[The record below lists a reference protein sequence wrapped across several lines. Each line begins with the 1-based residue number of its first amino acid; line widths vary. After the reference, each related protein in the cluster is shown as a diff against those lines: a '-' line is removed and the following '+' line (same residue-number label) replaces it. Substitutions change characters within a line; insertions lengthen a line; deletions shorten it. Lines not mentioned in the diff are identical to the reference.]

1 MDERRV
7 ADYFVVAG
15 LPDQDTE
22 VIETNGENQCNIEN
36 GGYKLEDWCQEGA
49 TKDTNLK
56 PPITDLAIIFPALG
70 EDCPE
75 GYTMLEYTD
84 SGFKAD
90 LNHGSLRT
98 EECYLCYRR
107 GRDKPPLVD
116 IGMNTFYFFKLISIN
131 VVVTK
136 KTNFPGVIY
145 DGKERIMKDA
155 EIVTKTPT
163 GLVANVNNSTSRI
176 FVTYR
181 RASKK
186 MPCNSLV
193 VTDVRVILTNKGETP
208 PHAFCVIGKNLN
220 KGMLGSDVF
229 LCYKKSMNRANLI
242 SFKPSIL
249 YKYPM
254 MDYNT
259 FQFPHSVA
267 MFCLP
272 MGATIECW
280 PKIASKPKPVFS
292 TFVLTV
298 ADAAQ
303 KIYGSAITFYEEVLP
318 PDSIS
323 ENEKNKENSE
333 VSENDSVDSTDLSE
347 IINSKPL
354 IKKKIFKKFG
364 ILKKL
369 NLAQLEKLQYTDP
382 STQSLNISKSI
393 CILSHWPFFDTFERF
408 LVFLHSLVN
417 RQPQNVPIE
426 KYISYFLCDIPF
438 PSPQRPRILVQL
450 SSTDRLILTQPE
462 DLALPRSGA
471 SFRQLLMNLGADN
484 CMLILLLILTEQK
497 ILVHSLRPDVLT
509 SVSEAISMILFP
521 FKWQCPYIPLCPL
534 GLAEVLHA
542 PLPFLIGV
550 DSRFFDL
557 DEPPADIHCVN
568 LDTNNI
574 AICEDKRYL
583 NNKLLPKKA
592 ARMLKS
598 SLEKLYLKLQ
608 TINRDHAQSGN
619 HGVADDEGDFSVD
632 KEFQQKHREQ
642 ALELEI
648 QDAFL
653 RFMALILKGYRA
665 YLLPITKAPTVGTT
679 DPTSLFNINAFLRSR
694 DKNHAKFYSMLVRT
708 QMFIRFIEERS
719 FVSDMDMTSLAFF
732 DDCTERVEEDNNMLL
747 EMDME
752 SQHSERTVFI
762 PPPEA
767 DPHQEPV
774 VYTTFK
780 LNSKLMRPRKNC
792 FLKNPAIAA
801 IGIVPGSPMAR
812 RTQQEIKVAQRMA
825 RKQAAQPERWGR
837 CLLNTCYSLWFLH
850 LPAMLHVSNQPA
862 NLLHQAYELLIKM
875 QKLRLDP
882 MEEVCYRAMMQ
893 LCGVYGQPLL
903 AVKLLFHMKRSGVQ
917 PNALTYGFYN
927 KAVLEATWP
936 SDMTNSSQLMWNK
949 LRNVIVGAALFKKA
963 GKKRARR
970 RSCSNNENL
979 LLPEDLKGQNLEHA
993 ISRSS
998 LDSNHSQDTEVTRSD
1013 SLKGSSI
1020 PDLPT
1025 FTMNEK
1031 KKLLPRQNSIVK
1043 DAALLPDSQPDVLE
1057 RTPSDPRLARNG
1069 DSPVKSPVRTPVT
1082 ENDPL
1087 GALVNDDTPIVS
1099 PCEENDSNCSTS
1111 TLTVLTN
1118 AMEDSRPGGPLLFR
1132 NSATMP
1138 RSATFHQPELEGGS
1152 GSSHLQRSETMPHNV
1167 QGVEQDRERE
1177 RLEIGSLWA
1186 QNKDSVTSSLSSI
1199 GSSLKLSFGR
1209 YSTGGL
1215 AFAKNKDLLS
1225 KNQLIESLSLSSYI
1239 SPSSLTGK
1247 KSNEIILGG
1256 LNSLKS
1262 AASSVAKKFDEIKE
1276 AISATSTPVKIKER
1290 EQRLNYGVSNESLDS
1305 LTDGSQQ
1312 DRNEVSVRM
1321 ADSVKGDHNVELTA
1335 LYELAE
1341 CLYPRVTRDNEQE
1354 RVAVELVLSSASRC
1368 HNCSAILYDEEIM
1381 AGWQPED
1388 SNLNTIC
1395 QFCDKQTVPFLN
1407 ITILDYR
1414 CESGKGG
1421 HDPLMAGLLP
1431 EPRVLP
1437 EPFSVP
1443 YLNPLVLRK
1452 ELESV
1457 LNQEGDSC
1465 LTKHRFIQEHPIVYW
1480 NLIWYYERVN
1490 LSSHLPELWLEQ
1502 CDEHS
1507 SGRVRPLST
1516 SCVGVRTLW
1525 DNEKLHVDKLPM
1537 YIQWRN
1543 NVEDRT
1549 FMQNVITYV
1558 RRNDLVEPI
1567 KRVALERHRNRN
1579 GEKSPFSVYRDIL
1592 FLAFIVLGR
1601 GNIDQGVFDR
1611 EYLLSLDKL
1620 SESEEELLC
1629 SIDTAPSTTT
1639 LYCRHYFKQLSV

>member
-15 LPDQDTE
+15 LPAQDE
-22 VIETNGENQCNIEN
+22 DELNSAIEKNDENENKGESDE
-36 GGYKLEDWCQEGA
+36 KLEDWCQEG
-49 TKDTNLK
+49 THLKDTNLQA
-56 PPITDLAIIFPALG
+56 PITDLAIIFPALG
-70 EDCPE
+70 ETCPE
-75 GYTMLEYTD
+75 GFSLLEYTV

-116 IGMNTFYFFKLISIN
+116 IG
-131 VVVTK
+131 
-136 KTNFPGVIY
+136 VIY

-155 EIVTKTPT
+155 EIVMKTPT
-163 GLVANVNNSTSRI
+163 GYVANVNNSTSRI

-193 VTDVRVILTNKGETP
+193 VTDVCVILINKGENP
-208 PHAFCVIGKNLN
+208 PHAFCVISKNLN
-220 KGMLGSDVF
+220 KGMLGSDVY

-242 SFKPSIL
+242 SFKPAIL
-249 YKYPM
+249 YKYPST
-254 MDYNT
+254 DYNN
-259 FQFPHSVA
+259 FVFPNSVA

-318 PDSIS
+318 LDNIS
-323 ENEKNKENSE
+323 DNEVIKDNVE
-333 VSENDSVDSTDLSE
+333 VPQNETEDATEPSG
-347 IINSKPL
+347 IITSKL
-354 IKKKIFKKFG
+354 ELKKKPFKKFG

-369 NLAQLEKLQYTDP
+369 NLSQLEKLQYTDP

-393 CILSHWPFFDTFERF
+393 CILSHWPFFDTFEHF
-408 LVFLHSLVN
+408 LGFLHGLVN
-417 RQPQNVPIE
+417 GQPQNVPIE

-438 PSPQRPRILVQL
+438 PSPQRPRIFIQL
-450 SSTDRLILTQPE
+450 SSQDGLILTQPE

-471 SFRQLLMNLGADN
+471 SFRQLLINLGADN
-484 CMLILLLILTEQK
+484 CMLILLLALTEQK

-509 SVSEAISMILFP
+509 SVSEAIAMILFP

-557 DEPPADIHCVN
+557 YDPPSDVNCVN

-574 AICEDKRYL
+574 AICDDKRHL

-592 ARMLKS
+592 ARTLKS
-598 SLEKLYLKLQ
+598 SLDKLYLKLI
-608 TINRDHAQSGN
+608 TINKN
-619 HGVADDEGDFSVD
+619 HMQERSAITVDDKDFRVD
-632 KEFQQKHREQ
+632 KEFQQKRREQ

-648 QDAFL
+648 QDTFL

-679 DPTSLFNINAFLRSR
+679 DPTSLFNIQGFLRSR
-694 DKNHAKFYSMLVRT
+694 DKNHAKFYSMVVRT

-719 FVSDMDMTSLAFF
+719 FVSDMDMAGLAFF
-732 DDCTERVEEDNNMLL
+732 DECTERVEEENATFL
-747 EMDME
+747 ELDE

-762 PPPEA
+762 PPPESGINQSA
-767 DPHQEPV
+767 IMYEK
-774 VYTTFK
+774 FK
-780 LNSKLMRPRKNC
+780 LDHKLMRPQKN
-792 FLKNPAIAA
+792 FHLKNPALNTFGMA
-801 IGIVPGSPMAR
+801 PGSPMAR
-812 RTQQEIKVAQRMA
+812 RTKYEIKVAQRMA
-825 RKQAAQPERWGR
+825 RKQAALPERWGR

-850 LPAMLHVSNQPA
+850 LPAMLQVSHQPA
-862 NLLHQAYELLIKM
+862 NVLHQAYELLVKM

-893 LCGVYGQPLL
+893 LCGVYGQPVL

-963 GKKRARR
+963 GKKSARR
-970 RSCSNNENL
+970 RLGINNEAL
-979 LLPEDLKGQNLEHA
+979 LLPDGLKGQNIGHA

-998 LDSNHSQDTEVTRSD
+998 LDSTHSQDTETAHSD

-1020 PDLPT
+1020 SDLPT
-1025 FTMNEK
+1025 FGVNEMK
-1031 KKLLPRQNSIVK
+1031 KQMPRQNSIVK
-1043 DAALLPDSQPDVLE
+1043 DTAILCNSQPEALN
-1057 RTPSDPRLARNG
+1057 RSPSDPRFARCLE
-1069 DSPVKSPVRTPVT
+1069 SPVKSPVRTPVT

-1087 GALVNDDTPIVS
+1087 GALANDDTPIVS
-1099 PCEENDSNCSTS
+1099 PSEENDSNCSTS
-1111 TLTVLTN
+1111 TLTVLSN
-1118 AMEDSRPGGPLLFR
+1118 AMEDNRPGGPLLFR
-1132 NSATMP
+1132 SNALP
-1138 RSATFHQPELEGGS
+1138 RSATFAMEEAGGTS
-1152 GSSHLQRSETMPHNV
+1152 VGSHLQRSETMPHSV
-1167 QGVEQDRERE
+1167 QQAEQERERE
-1177 RLEIGSLWA
+1177 RLELGSLWA

-1199 GSSLKLSFGR
+1199 GSSLKLSFG
-1209 YSTGGL
+1209 
-1215 AFAKNKDLLS
+1215 
-1225 KNQLIESLSLSSYI
+1225 
-1239 SPSSLTGK
+1239 PSGLTGK

-1262 AASSVAKKFDEIKE
+1262 AATTVAKKFDEIKE
-1276 AISATSTPVKIKER
+1276 AISATSTPVKLKER
-1290 EQRLNYGVSNESLDS
+1290 DQKLAYGISHESLDS

-1312 DRNEVSVRM
+1312 DRNEFSARM
-1321 ADSVKGDHNVELTA
+1321 AGEASVDLGS

-1341 CLYPRVTRDNEQE
+1341 CLYPKGSRELDD

-1388 SNLNTIC
+1388 SNLNTTC
-1395 QFCDKQTVPFLN
+1395 QFCDKATVPLLTV
-1407 ITILDYR
+1407 TILDYR
-1414 CESGKGG
+1414 CEDNESG
-1421 HDPLMAGLLP
+1421 HDPLMADLLQEPRELP
-1431 EPRVLP
+1431 EPVT
-1437 EPFSVP
+1437 VP

-1452 ELESV
+1452 ELENV
-1457 LNQEGDSC
+1457 LGQEGDSC

-1480 NLIWYYERVN
+1480 NLIWYYERIN
-1490 LSSHLPELWLEQ
+1490 LASHLPELWLGNCERSVDLLTTG
-1502 CDEHS
+1502 CPS
-1507 SGRVRPLST
+1507 
-1516 SCVGVRTLW
+1516 VGVRTLW
-1525 DNEKLHVDKLPM
+1525 DNDKLHMDRLPM
-1537 YIQWRN
+1537 YIQWKN
-1543 NVEDRT
+1543 NIEDRT

-1558 RRNDLVEPI
+1558 RRNDLAEPI
-1567 KRVALERHRNRN
+1567 KRVALERNRNRITDQT
-1579 GEKSPFSVYRDIL
+1579 PFSIYRDIL

-1611 EYLLSLDKL
+1611 EYTLSLDKL
-1620 SESEEELLC
+1620 TEGEESLLC
-1629 SIDTAPSTTT
+1629 TIDTAPSLMT
-1639 LYCRHYFKQLSV
+1639 LYCRHYFKQLNV

>member
-1 MDERRV
+1 MDECRV

-15 LPDQDTE
+15 LPAQDEVKTILTTE
-22 VIETNGENQCNIEN
+22 NNEEKKENYE
-36 GGYKLEDWCQEGA
+36 KLEDWCQEG
-49 TKDTNLK
+49 THLKDTNLQA
-56 PPITDLAIIFPALG
+56 PITDLAIIFPAFG
-70 EDCPE
+70 ETCPE
-75 GYTMLEYTD
+75 DYTLLEYTVT
-84 SGFKAD
+84 GFKAD

-98 EECYLCYRR
+98 DECYLCYRR

-116 IGMNTFYFFKLISIN
+116 IG
-131 VVVTK
+131 
-136 KTNFPGVIY
+136 VIY
-145 DGKERIMKDA
+145 EGKERIMKDA
-155 EIVTKTPT
+155 EIVTQTPT
-163 GLVANVNNSTSRI
+163 GLVANVNNSTSKI

-193 VTDVRVILTNKGETP
+193 VTDVCIILTNKGETP

-242 SFKPSIL
+242 SFKPAIL
-249 YKYPM
+249 YKYPTA
-254 MDYNT
+254 DYDS
-259 FQFPHSVA
+259 FGFPNSVA

-280 PKIASKPKPVFS
+280 PKTASKPRPVFS

-303 KIYGSAITFYEEVLP
+303 KIYGSAISFYEEVLP
-318 PDSIS
+318 PDNIS
-323 ENEKNKENSE
+323 ETDYIKSNTDVSE
-333 VSENDSVDSTDLSE
+333 VEIDDATEPSE
-347 IINSKPL
+347 IITSKPPP
-354 IKKKIFKKFG
+354 KKKMFKKFG
-364 ILKKL
+364 ILEKL
-369 NLAQLEKLQYTDP
+369 NETQLGKLQYTDP

-438 PSPQRPRILVQL
+438 PGPQRPRILVQL
-450 SSTDRLILTQPE
+450 SAHDHLILTQPE

-471 SFRQLLMNLGADN
+471 SFRQLLLNLGADN
-484 CMLILLLILTEQK
+484 CMLILLLTLTEQK

-509 SVSEAISMILFP
+509 SVSEAIAMILFP

-557 DEPPADIHCVN
+557 YDPPSDVNCIN

-574 AICEDKRYL
+574 AICDDKKYL

-592 ARMLKS
+592 ARMLKN
-598 SLEKLYLKLQ
+598 SLEKLYAKLM
-608 TINRDHAQSGN
+608 TINKDHLHEKSTFSTN
-619 HGVADDEGDFSVD
+619 EKDFSAD
-632 KEFQQKHREQ
+632 KEFQQKRKEQ
-642 ALELEI
+642 LLELEI

-653 RFMALILKGYRA
+653 RFMAMTLKGYRS

-679 DPTSLFNINAFLRSR
+679 DPTSLFNIQAFLRSR
-694 DKNHAKFYSMLVRT
+694 DKNHPKFYSMLVRT

-719 FVSDMDMTSLAFF
+719 FVSDMDMAGLAFF
-732 DDCTERVEEDNNMLL
+732 DECTERVEEENVTLL
-747 EMDME
+747 ELDE

-762 PPPEA
+762 PPPEPGPNQTFITY
-767 DPHQEPV
+767 D
-774 VYTTFK
+774 TFK
-780 LNSKLMRPRKNC
+780 LDSKLMRPQKN
-792 FLKNPAIAA
+792 FHLKNPTICTL
-801 IGIVPGSPMAR
+801 GMVPGSPMAR
-812 RTQQEIKVAQRMA
+812 RTKHEIKIAQRMA
-825 RKQAAQPERWGR
+825 RKQAALPERWGR

-850 LPAMLHVSNQPA
+850 LPSMLQVSNLPA
-862 NLLHQAYELLIKM
+862 NILHQAYELLVKM

-893 LCGVYGQPLL
+893 LCGVYGQPVL

-963 GKKRARR
+963 GKKSARR
-970 RSCSNNENL
+970 RLGSHNEAM
-979 LLPEDLKGQNLEHA
+979 LLPNDLKNQNLEHA
-993 ISRSS
+993 VSRSS
-998 LDSNHSQDTEVTRSD
+998 LDSTHSQDTEAAHSD
-1013 SLKGSSI
+1013 SLKESSI

-1025 FTMNEK
+1025 FGLNEMK
-1031 KKLLPRQNSIVK
+1031 KHLPRQNSIVK
-1043 DAALLPDSQPDVLE
+1043 DIALLCNSQSENLN
-1057 RTPSDPRLARNG
+1057 RSPSDPRLARSNE
-1069 DSPVKSPVRTPVT
+1069 SPVKSPVRTPVM

-1087 GALVNDDTPIVS
+1087 GALANDETPIVS

-1111 TLTVLTN
+1111 TLTVLNN
-1118 AMEDSRPGGPLLFR
+1118 ALEDSRPGGPLLFR
-1132 NSATMP
+1132 NNATLP
-1138 RSATFHQPELEGGS
+1138 RSATFHQPAEELGGTNAA
-1152 GSSHLQRSETMPHNV
+1152 SHLQRSETMPHSV
-1167 QGVEQDRERE
+1167 QQAEHERERE
-1177 RLEIGSLWA
+1177 RIEFGSLWA

-1199 GSSLKLSFGR
+1199 GSSLKLSFGWPWTSRR

-1215 AFAKNKDLLS
+1215 AFGKNKELIS
-1225 KNQLIESLSLSSYI
+1225 TNQLIESLSLSSYI

-1262 AASSVAKKFDEIKE
+1262 AVTSVGKKFDEIKE
-1276 AISATSTPVKIKER
+1276 AISATSTPIKSKER
-1290 EQRLNYGVSNESLDS
+1290 EQKLGYGVSHESLDS

-1312 DRNEVSVRM
+1312 DRNELSARM
-1321 ADSVKGDHNVELTA
+1321 ADLGA

-1341 CLYPRVTRDNEQE
+1341 CLYPKSTKEQEE
-1354 RVAVELVLSSASRC
+1354 RVAVELALSSASRC
-1368 HNCSAILYDEEIM
+1368 HNCLAILYDEEIM

-1388 SNLNTIC
+1388 SNLNTTC
-1395 QFCDKQTVPFLN
+1395 QFCDKATVPLLTV
-1407 ITILDYR
+1407 TIFDYR
-1414 CESGKGG
+1414 CEDGENN
-1421 HDPLMAGLLP
+1421 HDPLMAGLLQK
-1431 EPRVLP
+1431 PRELP
-1437 EPFSVP
+1437 DPITVP

-1457 LNQEGDSC
+1457 LDQEGDSC
-1465 LTKHRFIQEHPIVYW
+1465 LTKQKFIQEHPIVYW

-1490 LSSHLPELWLEQ
+1490 LPSHLPELWLGNCERKT
-1502 CDEHS
+1502 D
-1507 SGRVRPLST
+1507 PLST
-1516 SCVGVRTLW
+1516 CPTVGVRTLW
-1525 DNEKLHVDKLPM
+1525 DNEKLHMDRIPM
-1537 YIQWRN
+1537 YLQWKN
-1543 NVEDRT
+1543 NIEDRA
-1549 FMQNVITYV
+1549 FMQNVISYV
-1558 RRNDLVEPI
+1558 RRNDLAEPI
-1567 KRVALERHRNRN
+1567 KQVALERNRNRN
-1579 GEKSPFSVYRDIL
+1579 AEQTPFSIYRDIL

-1611 EYLLSLDKL
+1611 EYLLSLEKL
-1620 SESEEELLC
+1620 TEGEESLLC
-1629 SIDTAPSTTT
+1629 TIDAAPSLMT
-1639 LYCRHYFKQLSV
+1639 LYCRHYFKQLNV